1 MRLLLDG
8 RDISFK
14 KVWLYFVPWSAWQTP
29 GDHLVLP
36 IVHEILAEGHSGSD
50 VSLCKPGSIQ
60 RLHLT
65 VNRGVTLGK
74 LT

>member
-36 IVHEILAEGHSGSD
+36 IVHEILAEGTVDQMFHFA
-50 VSLCKPGSIQ
+50 SLAPFKDSI
-60 RLHLT
+60 
-65 VNRGVTLGK
+65 
-74 LT
+74 